1 MNFLVYKVL
10 FNLTNMYQKYC
21 VGEKNNN
28 ETLFKILLHV
38 FISSEKTK
46 HYQ

>member
-10 FNLTNMYQKYC
+10 FNLINMYQKYC

-28 ETLFKILLHV
+28 EILFKILLYV
-38 FISSEKTK
+38 FIFSEKIK
-46 HYQ
+46 YY